1 MNQAE
6 EFLEAVR
13 RGDGREVSALLD
25 VSPELVRLAGEH
37 GKTGLH
43 WAAEADGIDVARTL
57 VDAGADIEARTS
69 WGASPLDWA
78 ATMGSTRVAA
88 FLLSRGAGGLTLIT
102 AAALGMQPEVEAV
115 VESGRDFSP
124 HRRRDA
130 PRTPNDHWPT
140 DSAHLLGDIL
150 SDALYAAARN
160 GHTPVVEY
168 LLSRGAS
175 IDAKGVFGATG
186 LHWAAMNGHA
196 GTVELLISRGA
207 NLELK
212 DARFGATALGWAE
225 EGGHTH
231 IADLL
236 RRSGRT
242 AR

>member
-1 MNQAE
+1 
-6 EFLEAVR
+6 
-13 RGDGREVSALLD
+13 
-25 VSPELVRLAGEH
+25 
-37 GKTGLH
+37 
-43 WAAEADGIDVARTL
+43 
-57 VDAGADIEARTS
+57 
-69 WGASPLDWA
+69 
-78 ATMGSTRVAA
+78 
-88 FLLSRGAGGLTLIT
+88 
-102 AAALGMQPEVEAV
+102 
-115 VESGRDFSP
+115 
-124 HRRRDA
+124 
-130 PRTPNDHWPT
+130 
-140 DSAHLLGDIL
+140 
-150 SDALYAAARN
+150 
-160 GHTPVVEY
+160 VVEY